1 MKAHFGPLI
10 APRKEMDKPN
20 KSRLIL
26 VSNRLPLK
34 TTKQDGKTVL
44 AESDG
49 GLVSALKSYF
59 EKQPDSEFEKKFW
72 VGAADFTEKKW
83 KKASSG
89 GKLSSSYVIEPIFIE
104 DKIFDKY
111 YNGFCNATI
120 WPLFHYFPSITEY
133 EDDAFAAYEEVNKV
147 FRDKILSFVKP
158 GDTIWIHDYQLM
170 LLPSMLREAMP
181 DLTIGFFLHIPFPSY
196 EIFRLLHRDWKKKII
211 TGLLGADL
219 IGFHTSEYL
228 QHFLKTMTMVSG
240 LDHRYREVFKKKGI
254 VKADLFPIGI
264 DFDKFHNT
272 RDNAG
277 VIGHRQSIR
286 ERFGE
291 AKIIFSVDRL
301 DYTKGV
307 SQRLNG
313 FAKLLDMFPEWRG
326 KVVFIIVVVPS
337 RQIVSKYN
345 ERKKLI
351 EEQIGRINGKFS
363 TLEWQPIIY
372 RYNQVGFEELCAL
385 YQVADVA
392 LITPLRDGMNL
403 VAKEYVASRID
414 QDGTLILSE
423 LAGAANELGEA
434 MLVNPTDKVEVARK
448 INAALLKSKEDQRA
462 SMEVMQKRLKENDVV
477 HWVARY
483 FKELKD
489 IKCRQK
495 ELGITL
501 IDEHISTTIRNSF
514 VHASKRLLFLDYD
527 GTLVPIENLPIHAQP
542 SHELMSLLKLLSD
555 NPSNEVVII
564 SGRNFKILEK
574 WLGGLPIH
582 LVAEHGASLRLK
594 GESWQHYTDI
604 DSSWKTLIK
613 NTFELYAQRAPGAF
627 VEEKDHTIAWHYRG
641 VDPELGFTR
650 SRELLDNLYH
660 LVRNTHLNVLEGHKV
675 IEVRAAGIDKGIA
688 TGKLMELFPSD
699 FILAM
704 GDDKTD
710 EDIFTVLKGKG
721 VTIKVGNDL
730 TAAAFN
736 VQNQHE
742 AFRLLDK
749 LSMN

>member
-1 MKAHFGPLI
+1 
-10 APRKEMDKPN
+10 MDKS
-20 KSRLIL
+20 KKGRLIV

-44 AESDG
+44 SESDG

-59 EKQPDSEFEKKFW
+59 EKQPESEFDEKYW

-83 KKASSG
+83 RKSSAG
-89 GKLSSSYVIEPIFIE
+89 GRLSSSYTIEPVFVE
-104 DKIFDKY
+104 KKTFDKY

-120 WPLFHYFPSITEY
+120 WPLFHYFPSIAEF
-133 EDDAFAAYEEVNKV
+133 EEDAFASYEEVNRI
-147 FRDKILSFVKP
+147 FRDKLLSFVQP
-158 GDTIWIHDYQLM
+158 GDTIWVHDYQLM
-170 LLPSMLREAMP
+170 LLPGMLRDALP
-181 DLTIGFFLHIPFPSY
+181 DITIGFFLHVPFPSY
-196 EIFRLLHRDWKKKII
+196 EIFRLLHRDWKKKIVI
-211 TGLLGADL
+211 GLLGADL

-254 VKADLFPIGI
+254 VKADIFPIGI
-264 DFDKFHNT
+264 DYDKFHDT

-277 VIGHRQSIR
+277 VISHKQSIR

-291 AKIIFSVDRL
+291 VKVIFSVDRL

-313 FAKLLDMFPEWRG
+313 FVKLLEIFPEWRG
-326 KVVFIIVVVPS
+326 KVVFIMVVVPS

-351 EEQIGRINGKFS
+351 EEQVGRINGKFS

-385 YQVADVA
+385 YQTADVA

-434 MLVNPTDKVEVARK
+434 MLVNPTDKIEVAKK
-448 INAALLKSKEDQRA
+448 INAALLTSPEEQRQA
-462 SMEVMQKRLKENDVV
+462 MSVMQDRLKQNDVV
-477 HWVARY
+477 TWVARY
-483 FKELKD
+483 FEELKD
-489 IKCRQK
+489 IKLRQK
-495 ELGITL
+495 ELGIKL
-501 IDEHISTTIRNSF
+501 IDESISADIKKSF
-514 VHASKRLLFLDYD
+514 AHASKRLLFLDYD
-527 GTLVPIENLPIHAQP
+527 GTLVPIESMPLRAQP
-542 SHELMSLLKLLSD
+542 SNELLSLLRLLSND
-555 NPSNEVVII
+555 PLTEVVII

-574 WLGGLPIH
+574 WLGELPIH
-582 LVAEHGASLRLK
+582 LVAEHGASLKLK
-594 GESWQHYTDI
+594 GETWQHYTDI
-604 DSSWKTLIK
+604 DTSWRSLIK
-613 NTFELYAQRAPGAF
+613 NTFALYAQRAPGAF

-641 VDPELGFTR
+641 VEEELGFTR

-688 TGKLMELFPSD
+688 TGKIMELFPAD
-699 FILAM
+699 FVLAI

-710 EDIFTVLKGKG
+710 EDIFHVLKGKG
-721 VTIKVGNDL
+721 ITIKVGNDL
-730 TAAAFN
+730 TAAEFN
-736 VQNQHE
+736 VRNQHE
-742 AFRLLDK
+742 AFLLLDK